1 MSKIINSHQQLKVK
15 LNFCDWP
22 AQIKIYSLHF
32 REISGNNQLSVYCEF
47 CSKIV
52 LTFTRWNW
60 GASKIHMKPKLALAF
75 LSSHRAEVALPHVSF
90 ALKKNRHLLL
100 SYSRV
105 LRNRGDQPIH
115 ILKAWTHFP
124 WDQCMVCLCTFIY
137 QKKNYIYIYIHLQ
150 IYGIFTYIIVNT
162 YMQNTMD
169 PRSLQKGQPPPKI
182 GDERTSDSAMKKNYT
197 SDWAWAGWFQYGSAH
212 QKIQVLVHWTPL
224 KFNIAPKNRQSQKET
239 HLPTII
245 FQGLC

>member
-1 MSKIINSHQQLKVK
+1 MWIL
-15 LNFCDWP
+15 F
-22 AQIKIYSLHF
+22 
-32 REISGNNQLSVYCEF
+32 
-47 CSKIV
+47 KIV
-52 LTFTRWNW
+52 LTFTLKLGHIKNPCEAQVGIGILKFSPSR
-60 GASKIHMKPKLALAF
+60 GCIASCF
-75 LSSHRAEVALPHVSF
+75 LRIEKS
-90 ALKKNRHLLL
+90 RHLLL

-124 WDQCMVCLCTFIY
+124 WDQCMVCLHSFTR
-137 QKKNYIYIYIHLQ
+137 KKLYIYIYIHLQ

-197 SDWAWAGWFQYGSAH
+197 SDWAW
-212 QKIQVLVHWTPL
+212 LDD
-224 KFNIAPKNRQSQKET
+224 FNMVQLTKRFRYLYIGHPWNLT
-239 HLPTII
+239 
-245 FQGLC
+245 